1 MNIIISRFM
10 NRLKP
15 TDNIPDEIRRAKQL
29 VSAID
34 SNGIPLD
41 PANVIRIAEYLGL
54 EVSKKGQREETI
66 GRIRA
71 AIKRY

>member
-1 MNIIISRFM
+1 M

-15 TDNIPDEIRRAKQL
+15 TDHIPDEIRRAKQL

-41 PANVIRIAEYLGL
+41 PSNVIRIAEYLGL